1 MLLITAA
8 QFLCQ
13 KSLIREVVMSIDPTG
28 LTNVTAGFHPTK
40 VAHQPPT
47 EGRSAFDAEL
57 SSAANLL
64 KNNDKSVSAVIEQVK
79 LSQVKMLQGLFSVES
94 DDESDDF
101 LSGMEGLINFQR
113 LSLQESQIVDKYASQ
128 QHYTLRKRDEKT
140 GSDINS
146 LIDRVAEKV
155 SLAPELIHSIVSA
168 ESAYNPT
175 AVSNAGAQGL
185 MQLMPGTA
193 AELGVKD
200 SFDPAQNLMAG
211 SKYLKQLLDKYDGD
225 LDHALAAYNWGQGN
239 VDRHGLENMPQE
251 TCDYLV
257 KVKALLKTQSS

>member
-1 MLLITAA
+1 
-8 QFLCQ
+8 
-13 KSLIREVVMSIDPTG
+13 MSIDPTS
-28 LTNVTAGFHPTK
+28 LTNIATGFRATQ
-40 VAHQPPT
+40 VVHQSPI
-47 EGRSAFDAEL
+47 GGHSAFDSDL
-57 SSAANLL
+57 GAAVNSL
-64 KNNDKSVSAVIEQVK
+64 KNNDKSVSTVIEQVK
-79 LSQVKMLQGLFSVES
+79 LSQVKMLQGLFSVEAE
-94 DDESDDF
+94 DEGVGF
-101 LSGMEGLINFQR
+101 LSGMESLINFQR

-128 QHYTLRKRDEKT
+128 QHYTLSDKAEKT
-140 GSDINS
+140 GSVINR

-155 SLAPELIHSIVSA
+155 SLAPELIHSVVSA
-168 ESAYNPT
+168 ESDYNPT
-175 AVSNAGAQGL
+175 AVSHAGAQGL